1 MVIIEAC
8 APLLGFKT
16 VQQMKLV
23 EVHYENIAWVE
34 KETEARGLTVDQISA
49 QFHDVFNG
57 EGRLE
62 KKLQDRCDDRT
73 SQAAYEKNTR
83 GHEAKTKRRIS
94 LSTKNQ
100 SYQTSQHA
108 NRLGVESSGSQEI
121 EQQVENVYWLKAAQQ
136 SIKA

>member
-1 MVIIEAC
+1 
-8 APLLGFKT
+8 
-16 VQQMKLV
+16 MKLV
-23 EVHYENIAWVE
+23 EVHYENIASVE

-83 GHEAKTKRRIS
+83 GHEAKTKRRTS

-100 SYQTSQHA
+100 SYQTSHHA
-108 NRLGVESSGSQEI
+108 NRLGVKSSGSQEI
-121 EQQVENVYWLKAAQQ
+121 ERQVENVY
-136 SIKA
+136 